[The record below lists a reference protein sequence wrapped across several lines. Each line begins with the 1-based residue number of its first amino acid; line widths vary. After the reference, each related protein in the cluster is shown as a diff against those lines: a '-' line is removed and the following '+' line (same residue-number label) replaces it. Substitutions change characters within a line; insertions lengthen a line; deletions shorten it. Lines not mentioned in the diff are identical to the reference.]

1 MTHSIASVL
10 GPRTTWYIA
19 RASGLTAWCLVLASV
34 LLGLFMSSKPKWK
47 GLPPAWR
54 LDLHRFLGAL
64 AVFFTLLHVAA
75 LMIDPFVP
83 FGVVDVLVPF
93 ASKWHPRAIAGGVLG
108 LYLILVVEV
117 TSLMMRKLPRKW
129 WHRIHLSSLVLLA
142 AATVH
147 GLMSGTDMG
156 NRAVEDVLVVAGVLT
171 VPFAVFRVWR
181 ARRQPSVAART
192 AGATGTGDH
201 PRRVLA
207 RIPQARTHDEHVRR
221 AGGRGPPS
229 GRGRPAVVVV
239 EADDVV
245 LAEVAAL
252 LHLDEQQRLVAAVL
266 DAVRGA
272 HGDVDGLARRD
283 LLHHVVEGD
292 RGRACDDEPVLG
304 ALGVALVAQ
313 AVARLHGDALDL
325 EALGLGVL
333 DHGVGAPRPHVVLAA
348 RLVGGGHQRALPS

>member
-93 ASKWHPRAIAGGVLG
+93 ASTWHPRAIAGGVIG

-192 AGATGTGDH
+192 AGATAAGDH
-201 PRRVLA
+201 PRRDLA
-207 RIPQARTHDEHVRR
+207 RSPRARTHDEHVRR
-221 AGGRGPPS
+221 AADEAGRQAEGA
-229 GRGRPAVVVV
+229 RP
-239 EADDVV
+239 
-245 LAEVAAL
+245 
-252 LHLDEQQRLVAAVL
+252 
-266 DAVRGA
+266 
-272 HGDVDGLARRD
+272 
-283 LLHHVVEGD
+283 
-292 RGRACDDEPVLG
+292 
-304 ALGVALVAQ
+304 
-313 AVARLHGDALDL
+313 
-325 EALGLGVL
+325 
-333 DHGVGAPRPHVVLAA
+333 
-348 RLVGGGHQRALPS
+348 